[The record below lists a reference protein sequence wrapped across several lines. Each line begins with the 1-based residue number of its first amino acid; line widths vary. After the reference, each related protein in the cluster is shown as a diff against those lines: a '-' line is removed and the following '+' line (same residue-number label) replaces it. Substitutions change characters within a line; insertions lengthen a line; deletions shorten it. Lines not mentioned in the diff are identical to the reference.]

1 MGLKWKN
8 GLKLGKRRE
17 GVKKGGKKSATLVR
31 KGEWKSGR
39 MGQKGGWMR
48 GKKEKNF
55 EKWNCP

>member
-39 MGQKGGWMR
+39 MGQKGEG
-48 GKKEKNF
+48 
-55 EKWNCP
+55 